1 MIENKNIFD
10 NDLLMKKFKEYE
22 SNRSITIRNKIIEM
36 SMSLVKTVVEKYFNG
51 LGIEL
56 DDIVSLG
63 NFGLIKAVESY
74 DPDYG
79 SEFEKY
85 ATKCILNYI
94 KKNMHTLTNIKTK
107 CYNYPILKSIN
118 IIEKTTGVSISN
130 NLSELDDILSED
142 IYIDDRIKRKIRKYL
157 NCDVRY
163 NSHNVKETYE
173 IEEDAIREVLK
184 EQMMQKFEELS
195 LKERRVLELRYG
207 FYGNCHTLDDI
218 ADYVSCTHQNVS
230 LTEARA
236 LNKLR
241 QKLKSR

>member
-1 MIENKNIFD
+1 MENKNIFD
-10 NDLLMKKFKEYE
+10 NQLLMKKFKEYE
-22 SNRSITIRNKIIEM
+22 SNRSINIRNEIIEM
-36 SMSLVKTVVEKYFNG
+36 TMPLVKSVVGKYFND

-79 SEFEKY
+79 STFKVY
-85 ATKCILNYI
+85 ATTCILNYI
-94 KKNMHTLTNIKTK
+94 KENIHTLADIKIK
-107 CYNYPILKSIN
+107 HFNYPILRSID
-118 IIEKTTGVSISN
+118 IIEKTTGVSILNSF
-130 NLSELDDILSED
+130 SELDDILDED
-142 IYIDDRIKRKIRKYL
+142 IYIEDNIKEKIRRYL
-157 NCDVRY
+157 ICNVKY

-184 EQMMQKFEELS
+184 EQMMHKFEELS